1 MSVAAL
7 LAEAR
12 AAGVTLR
19 LVDGAV
25 KVGGAPSPEF
35 LASLRAHKSEL
46 ASLLWAEL
54 PPLPYPPDWQGW
66 PDERSSKP
74 IREIP
79 NPATAPIGK
88 CLRCRFTAPLSPDR
102 QCGKCIWLGLTP

>member
-1 MSVAAL
+1 MTAAAL

-19 LVDGAV
+19 LCDGTV

-35 LASLRAHKSEL
+35 LASLRVHKSEL

-54 PPLPYPPDWQGW
+54 PPLPYPPE
-66 PDERSSKP
+66 PLRTLAVRAVTRSLRRVDAGEKP
-74 IREIP
+74 GMLLRILDRLG
-79 NPATAPIGK
+79 IG
-88 CLRCRFTAPLSPDR
+88 FSS
-102 QCGKCIWLGLTP
+102 